1 MAQES
6 IRIGSRTFTPDEL
19 RRFIGVPLIWLPE
32 AIASVALD
40 HDDRAQTISLE
51 ELTPE
56 QLEQWERQKR
66 ESTNDGHPETD

>member
-6 IRIGSRTFTPDEL
+6 IQIGSRTFTPDEL
-19 RRFIGVPLIWLPE
+19 RRFIGVPMIWLPE
-32 AIASVALD
+32 AIASVAMS
-40 HDDRAQTISLE
+40 HDPHAQTVCLD

-66 ESTNDGHPETD
+66 ESTNDGQPETD